1 MPDLLHVCQILWF
14 DHNDTSIRKEHLWH
28 GSSIYWGTCEECI
41 SVLWECHNFRA
52 CTWKYEDEI
61 REMYV
66 TKVMDSLLSHVCKK
80 VPDPEPVAAST
91 AIIYSVEIGNN
102 NDTSASGTDRNDFVK
117 AAYPTLNHKTMFP
130 FEIKICAEYQDM
142 LPRPRLVC
150 LTNPVV
156 CQAH

>member
-1 MPDLLHVCQILWF
+1 
-14 DHNDTSIRKEHLWH
+14 
-28 GSSIYWGTCEECI
+28 
-41 SVLWECHNFRA
+41 
-52 CTWKYEDEI
+52 
-61 REMYV
+61 MYV

-80 VPDPEPVAAST
+80 VPHPEPVAAST
-91 AIIYSVEIGNN
+91 AIICSVEIGNN

-130 FEIKICAEYQDM
+130 FEIKICVEYQDM

-150 LTNPVV
+150 LTNPVA